1 MKKAVVV
8 DANDV
13 KEILAKHFGV
23 PESNVIK
30 SQYSY
35 TIITEEE
42 KDENQ

>member
-8 DANDV
+8 DAKDV

-42 KDENQ
+42 KEETQ